1 MRFFG
6 PRAAKCSAH
15 LRLGDENVGESLNFF
30 VWPCHNKQ
38 LNGIT
43 LQMAQRV
50 VEKRAMEWFG
60 QKSFFA
66 AAHVFSM
73 RLPIVYYHLL
83 LFLPHNDVLFVNQST
98 HGRYFS
104 TLFLNNHHKNRS
116 GCHHR
121 ASSALLKRF
130 Y

>member
-60 QKSFFA
+60 HIRSLFLLQ
-66 AAHVFSM
+66 HTFS
-73 RLPIVYYHLL
+73 PCDFL
-83 LFLPHNDVLFVNQST
+83 LFIIIF
-98 HGRYFS
+98 FS
-104 TLFLNNHHKNRS
+104 
-116 GCHHR
+116 
-121 ASSALLKRF
+121 SSLIMTF
-130 Y
+130 CS